1 MKEIFDLKMKKGAAG
16 DVCERRIQASLLF
29 VTLKKLNRLEKLRV
43 KRSRD
48 GTNSSKQG
56 VDSFNLQLQN
66 LLYEVQFGC
75 TVLDQLT
82 PCWPG
87 SSSEEGGDQM
97 CPLQVGGRESCPR
110 ARGTLLQRG
119 AVLGG
124 FFLNKLYLSTTSYL
138 MFPPGPRVSVPGL
151 CHPGRPP
158 RPQAGQAPVGAR
170 QEEGA

>member
-66 LLYEVQFGC
+66 LLYEVQYGC
-75 TVLDQLT
+75 SVLDQLT

-119 AVLGG
+119 AVFGG
-124 FFLNKLYLSTTSYL
+124 LFSK
-138 MFPPGPRVSVPGL
+138 
-151 CHPGRPP
+151 
-158 RPQAGQAPVGAR
+158 
-170 QEEGA
+170 

>member
-66 LLYEVQFGC
+66 LLYEVHMSCSGSADPLLSRCC
-75 TVLDQLT
+75 T
-82 PCWPG
+82 
-87 SSSEEGGDQM
+87 
-97 CPLQVGGRESCPR
+97 
-110 ARGTLLQRG
+110 
-119 AVLGG
+119 
-124 FFLNKLYLSTTSYL
+124 
-138 MFPPGPRVSVPGL
+138 
-151 CHPGRPP
+151 
-158 RPQAGQAPVGAR
+158 
-170 QEEGA
+170 